1 MSHMIVRYKVKPEAV
16 ARNEDL
22 VRAVYAELDQTQPAA
37 FRYATFRLD
46 DGVSFVHVVEH
57 EDGTNPLPGIGAFQ
71 RFLENI
77 ADRCDEGPVSSD
89 MSEIGAYR
97 LFGA

>member
-1 MSHMIVRYKVKPEAV
+1 MSHMMVRYTVKPEQV
-16 ARNEDL
+16 ARNEEL
-22 VRAVYAELDQTQPAA
+22 VRAVYAELDQARPAA

-46 DGVSFVHVVEH
+46 DGVSFEHV
-57 EDGTNPLPGIGAFQ
+57 DGTNPFPGLGAFQ

-77 ADRCDEGPVSSD
+77 GDRCDEGPVASD

-97 LFGA
+97 FLGS